1 MLVAIE
7 FFTHKD
13 CIATLQP
20 VQNSLV
26 QLNFL
31 VPNAQLSQQD
41 GLMLANGTSSAGNFA
56 HFVRTSLACLAIV
69 AGLGS
74 ASAQDA
80 CTTALNDPTKLGFA
94 RTIAIDPATGPV
106 IGQMT
111 KLAHEHGFLAPK
123 EIILTFDDGPLPWIT
138 RSILA
143 TLARHCTRATFFSVG
158 KMALAYPVV
167 LREELA
173 QGHTVGTHTWSHP
186 LNLKRLKPAAAEEE
200 MERGFAAVSAAAGQP
215 VAALFR
221 FPGLSDSPSMV
232 AHLAERHVATVT
244 VDVVSNDS
252 FINDP
257 TRLTRET
264 LAKID
269 ANHGGIILFHDIKA
283 TTAKALPAI
292 LDALA
297 ARGYSVAHLVSTRPL
312 EANQALQ
319 VSLEPHVARMLD
331 RSASAK
337 PAMVPFFGTTG
348 PERANSTPESSEPP
362 PSALPPPDLA
372 AGSPKIRRK
381 RTASHLPAS
390 VGGGGWSTRVQ
401 RSQSN

>member
-1 MLVAIE
+1 MSR
-7 FFTHKD
+7 
-13 CIATLQP
+13 P
-20 VQNSLV
+20 VHNSLV
-26 QLNFL
+26 QLNF
-31 VPNAQLSQQD
+31 VVSSAQLSQQV
-41 GLMLANGTSSAGNFA
+41 GLMLVNIPSSARNFA
-56 HFVRTSLACLAIV
+56 PIVRTGLACLAIG
-69 AGLGS
+69 AGAIS

-80 CTTALNDPTKLGFA
+80 CTTARSDPTKLGVA

-111 KLAHEHGFLAPK
+111 KLTHEHWFLAPK
-123 EIILTFDDGPLPWIT
+123 EVILTFDDGPLPWIT

-215 VAALFR
+215 IAAMFR
-221 FPGLSDSPSMV
+221 FPGLSDSPAMV

-257 TRLTRET
+257 ARLTRET

-269 ANHGGIILFHDIKA
+269 ASRGGIILFHDIKA
-283 TTAKALPAI
+283 TTAKALPGI

-297 ARGYSVAHLVSTRPL
+297 ARGYSVVHMVSTQPL

-319 VSLEPHVARMLD
+319 ASLEPSVARTLD
-331 RSASAK
+331 RSATAK
-337 PAMVPFFGTTG
+337 PVMVPFFGTTG
-348 PERANSTPESSEPP
+348 PERANSTPQSRDTA

-372 AGSPKIRRK
+372 AESPKIRRK
-381 RTASHLPAS
+381 RTASHVPGSTA
-390 VGGGGWSTRVQ
+390 GGGWSTRVQ